1 MNKKKRIRLTV
12 MILLSTLFALLLFT
26 LASILLSVPGYPY
39 NMYVDQVTGSLQTQV
54 HQMRNSMETTVH
66 TVVDANCDR

>member
-1 MNKKKRIRLTV
+1 